1 MTRKFKFFLFF
12 IIFLFILFVL
22 GAIRVEKKML
32 FLNER
37 TQQHESIINEL
48 NSKNIIDIQVTQI
61 ALTKRVEYL
70 TTVLE
75 LPSSESNDIKS
86 KSNIYNIRTFQ
97 LPFLSRTEWKGKAVA
112 YLEQTDNEII
122 IASGDGEF
130 FTFKKKDIES
140 DSLYLKKIR
149 TNVKNLI
156 KDQKFYLSGAYGIR
170 DLFILDNKILFSYIK
185 KIYNTILIL
194 I

>member
-1 MTRKFKFFLFF
+1 MF
-12 IIFLFILFVL
+12 
-22 GAIRVEKKML
+22 A
-32 FLNER
+32 
-37 TQQHESIINEL
+37 QC
-48 NSKNIIDIQVTQI
+48 I
-61 ALTKRVEYL
+61 ACQEPRRSLRAKL
-70 TTVLE
+70 LA
-75 LPSSESNDIKS
+75 IKS

-97 LPFLSRTEWKGKAVA
+97 LPFLSRIEWKGKAVA

-156 KDQKFYLSGAYGIR
+156 KDQKFYLSGVYDIR
-170 DLFILDNKILFSYIK
+170 DLFILDNKILPVFDFF
-185 KIYNTILIL
+185 
-194 I
+194 

>member
-32 FLNER
+32 FLNEM

-48 NSKNIIDIQVTQI
+48 NSTNI

-97 LPFLSRTEWKGKAVA
+97 LPFLSRAEWNGKSVA

-130 FTFKKKDIES
+130 FTFKKKI
-140 DSLYLKKIR
+140 L
-149 TNVKNLI
+149 NLI
-156 KDQKFYLSGAYGIR
+156 V
-170 DLFILDNKILFSYIK
+170 YI
-185 KIYNTILIL
+185 
-194 I
+194 

>member
-48 NSKNIIDIQVTQI
+48 NSKNI

-75 LPSSESNDIKS
+75 LPSSESNDI
-86 KSNIYNIRTFQ
+86 
-97 LPFLSRTEWKGKAVA
+97 
-112 YLEQTDNEII
+112 
-122 IASGDGEF
+122 
-130 FTFKKKDIES
+130 
-140 DSLYLKKIR
+140 
-149 TNVKNLI
+149 
-156 KDQKFYLSGAYGIR
+156 
-170 DLFILDNKILFSYIK
+170 
-185 KIYNTILIL
+185 
-194 I
+194 

>member
-48 NSKNIIDIQVTQI
+48 NSKNI
-61 ALTKRVEYL
+61 ALTKRIEYL

-97 LPFLSRTEWKGKAVA
+97 LPFLSRAEWKGKSVA
-112 YLEQTDNEII
+112 YLEQTNDEII
-122 IASGDGEF
+122 LASGHGDF
-130 FTFKKKDIES
+130 FSFKKTNIQFES
-140 DSLYLKKIR
+140 
-149 TNVKNLI
+149 
-156 KDQKFYLSGAYGIR
+156 LS
-170 DLFILDNKILFSYIK
+170 IK
-185 KIYNTILIL
+185 KINCP
-194 I
+194 

>member
-48 NSKNIIDIQVTQI
+48 NFKNI

-97 LPFLSRTEWKGKAVA
+97 LPFLSRIEWKGKAVA

-156 KDQKFYLSGAYGIR
+156 KDQKFYLSGVYGIR
-170 DLFILDNKILFSYIK
+170 DLFI
-185 KIYNTILIL
+185 
-194 I
+194 